1 MNGRGACTA
10 KVTWLENTCLEANRG
25 VEWDWLNW
33 KRSVTM
39 APATER
45 TSMDDMALI
54 YKQACGGFRCTGQ
67 TVTPAQLIAAAQ
79 VKYGAL
85 SPRYLRFIADV
96 NAYGANH

>member
-1 MNGRGACTA
+1 
-10 KVTWLENTCLEANRG
+10 
-25 VEWDWLNW
+25 
-33 KRSVTM
+33 
-39 APATER
+39 
-45 TSMDDMALI
+45 MDDMALI